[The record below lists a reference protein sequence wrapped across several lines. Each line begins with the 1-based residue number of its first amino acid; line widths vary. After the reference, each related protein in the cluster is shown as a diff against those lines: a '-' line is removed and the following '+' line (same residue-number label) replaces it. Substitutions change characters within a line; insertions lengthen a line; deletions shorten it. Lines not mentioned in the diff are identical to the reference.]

1 MVIVIDHR
9 LRGTNDESMPLHPMT
24 IIGTEIVTM
33 RMIEAVTIMLAA
45 LKRRSESILPRR
57 RKDAAGV
64 IVSLRVVI
72 IRPRHDG
79 IIVIVTVTVSTP
91 HLRAQNEIRTSEMM
105 IRYNNLQVPVV
116 ATIATTE
123 VIEMTPKK
131 VFQCHKLR
139 RVEEIF

>member
-79 IIVIVTVTVSTP
+79 IIVIVTVSTP

-131 VFQCHKLR
+131 VSQCHKLR

>member
-57 RKDAAGV
+57 SKDAAGV

>member
-33 RMIEAVTIMLAA
+33 QMIEAVTIMLAA

>member
-79 IIVIVTVTVSTP
+79 IIVIVIVTVSTP

>member
-131 VFQCHKLR
+131 VSQCHKLR

>member
-33 RMIEAVTIMLAA
+33 QMIEAVTIMLAA

-105 IRYNNLQVPVV
+105 IRYNNLQVPAV